1 LERERQDNKKNKGVQ
16 QPRAGDCGLLEF
28 FAEYWNAEIFFR
40 LGEFMK
46 KEEKKKKKKERG
58 GS

>member
-1 LERERQDNKKNKGVQ
+1 
-16 QPRAGDCGLLEF
+16 LLEF